1 MHACLAGVDAK
12 PSEVAGGTDRPSML
26 GWDVSH
32 HSKLLPREMT
42 LVNYHHVHSVSLPLP
57 P

>member
-26 GWDVSH
+26 GWDASH